1 MTHDGSRTKVL
12 SDGGSFKRPQPTGLG
27 PGILAP
33 CQGPGAAKQRVW
45 KALLGRTGAELGCG
59 SPALPVSVQFLMVHD
74 SANLPSRDAQSGQV
88 VSQRVC
94 PKRQHVLKSKS
105 TAVSRHF
112 VR

>member
-12 SDGGSFKRPQPTGLG
+12 SDGEASSAAANRLG